1 MTALPEKVGT
11 LTSADGVKIF
21 FRHYPAEAERAR
33 MVIAHGLGEHSGR
46 YRNVVER
53 MLPNGI
59 SVWVPDHRG
68 HGQSEGKRGHILN
81 FVQYLADLRLSV
93 ELAGEGRPEGMKC
106 FLLGHSMGGLIAL
119 YFAQQYPG
127 FIDGVVA
134 SSPALGMAIEVPGVK
149 KVLGLLM
156 SYIWPGLAMGN
167 ELDAGKVSH
176 DPEVV
181 RAYKTDPLVHDRV
194 SARFFTEFLAAM
206 ETVYIQA
213 SALKVPTLL
222 QVAGDDQL
230 VNARSSVQFFK
241 QLDIEDK
248 TLHVYEGRYHEIYNE
263 GEDLR
268 RQVIEDLEDWL
279 EVHLG
284 NDE

>member
-1 MTALPEKVGT
+1 MIVLPEKVGT

-279 EVHLG
+279 ETHL
-284 NDE
+284 

>member
-206 ETVYIQA
+206 ETVYMQA

-279 EVHLG
+279 ETHL
-284 NDE
+284 

>member
-1 MTALPEKVGT
+1 
-11 LTSADGVKIF
+11 
-21 FRHYPAEAERAR
+21 
-33 MVIAHGLGEHSGR
+33 
-46 YRNVVER
+46 
-53 MLPNGI
+53 
-59 SVWVPDHRG
+59 
-68 HGQSEGKRGHILN
+68 
-81 FVQYLADLRLSV
+81 
-93 ELAGEGRPEGMKC
+93 
-106 FLLGHSMGGLIAL
+106 
-119 YFAQQYPG
+119 
-127 FIDGVVA
+127 
-134 SSPALGMAIEVPGVK
+134 
-149 KVLGLLM
+149 M

-279 EVHLG
+279 ETHL
-284 NDE
+284 